1 MEGNG
6 GLWFSTC
13 KFGKTLKKII
23 EASFGPKLFF
33 AKICIKEMLSLAWQ
47 NDSICAKT

>member
-1 MEGNG
+1 MEGNE

-13 KFGKTLKKII
+13 KFGKTFKRII

-33 AKICIKEMLSLAWQ
+33 AKICIKEMISLAWQ
-47 NDSICAKT
+47 NDSVCAKT